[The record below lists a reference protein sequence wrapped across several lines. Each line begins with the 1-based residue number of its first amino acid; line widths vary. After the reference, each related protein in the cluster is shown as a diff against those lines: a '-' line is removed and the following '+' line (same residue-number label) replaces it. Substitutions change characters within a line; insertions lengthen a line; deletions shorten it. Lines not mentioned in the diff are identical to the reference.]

1 MCMVFLFVIP
11 SSRPVLEKSAG
22 QPVDVQMTSVQRKI
36 ISLGQLY
43 AQTERY
49 FPVGKCV
56 CVCVPTCVCVH
67 VCMHTYMCVSMVGG
81 WLVCEGVGEVVIHT
95 SPLHVL
101 RIPGEAP

>member
-1 MCMVFLFVIP
+1 MFMVFLFVIP

-56 CVCVPTCVCVH
+56 CACMCVRVCVCA
-67 VCMHTYMCVSMVGG
+67 CMHTCVYV
-81 WLVCEGVGEVVIHT
+81 
-95 SPLHVL
+95 
-101 RIPGEAP
+101 

>member
-1 MCMVFLFVIP
+1 MSMFLPLCLWVAVGDVLMISLFVIP
-11 SSRPVLEKSAG
+11 SSHPVLEKSAG

-56 CVCVPTCVCVH
+56 CVRAHVCVCACVHAYVH
-67 VCMHTYMCVSMVGG
+67 VCEYGGRLVG
-81 WLVCEGVGEVVIHT
+81 V
-95 SPLHVL
+95 
-101 RIPGEAP
+101 